1 MAFFGAPS
9 RQQPLRTHKIDEI
22 VTNAA
27 ASDPEVAQPET
38 SRTRD
43 EPELHMYFE
52 FIMHLMVNYT
62 TLRYLDVRI
71 PRLRGRLSQLF
82 WLAPVIVYT
91 APSVSVRRG
100 AGVIVYTAPKA
111 ELKRIHTT

>member
-1 MAFFGAPS
+1 MMNLNP
-9 RQQPLRTHKIDEI
+9 RIP
-22 VTNAA
+22 
-27 ASDPEVAQPET
+27 
-38 SRTRD
+38 
-43 EPELHMYFE
+43 HMYFE

-71 PRLRGRLSQLF
+71 PRWKRRLSQIN
-82 WLAPVIVYT
+82 WLARTQKYCVCFRNSPGVSVRRGARVIVYT

-111 ELKRIHTT
+111 EPNRIHAA